1 MSGDQVLLEVA
12 AAVADGSPVDWAAIE
27 GRVSDEHDRKLL
39 RNLQMLA
46 NVGNVHETTL
56 ELPGPGA
63 PPLPPSMEETVSA
76 TSAAARRWGRYE
88 LRARL
93 GEGGQGTVYRA
104 WDPQLECEVALKV
117 LQPHHAA
124 VDIVGDRI
132 LREGRALARV
142 RDPHVVNVYNVERH
156 EGQIGLCMEFIKGQ
170 TLEDILTAQGP
181 FGPHE
186 AAAVGICVGRALAKV
201 HDAGLIH
208 RDVKTRNV
216 MREEKGRI
224 VLMDFGTGRDS
235 AQLRAG
241 GAELAGTPLY
251 MAPEVLSGAPATHQ
265 SDIYSVGVLLY
276 HLVTGRFPIEGRS
289 FDEIVQ
295 AHKSQRRKPL
305 TERRPDLPDD
315 FIRIIERAIAPD
327 PAARYET
334 VGLMVHDMV
343 VLEAKGADQIANPW
357 TTGQRVAFGA
367 GLVGATAVACLLLG
381 FINSMAF
388 NAALE
393 RTAVAHESIS
403 DWLTWGAK
411 SLIGPIANLAQVAIG
426 VLAVAAV
433 WRFLRKLSHGFNRW
447 SERTTLALSG
457 LVRSLGLRE
466 PEAFGQFAFVL
477 GLGYLL
483 IVVFAHGTLTSA
495 MFTFLSHMT
504 PQQLAVLAPTNADEH
519 YSYRSMLDLL
529 VLGSG
534 LSLYWLL
541 RLNWRRSVAGIGAV
555 AAVGA
560 LFALATLMWDA
571 PYRLLFQSERPRVL
585 FENQRCYDLGKNDEE
600 TLLYCPEAA
609 DPRVRRARTGD
620 PRLHD
625 TDVTESIFTPK

>member
-1 MSGDQVLLEVA
+1 MSGEQVLLEVA
-12 AAVADGSPVDWAAIE
+12 AAVADGTPVDWAGLE
-27 GRVSDEHDRKLL
+27 GRVQDEHGRKLL
-39 RNLQMLA
+39 RNLRMLA
-46 NVGNVHETTL
+46 NVGDVHESTL

-63 PPLPPSMEETVSA
+63 APLPPSEEETVTA
-76 TSAAARRWGRYE
+76 TSASGRRWGRYE

-124 VDIVGDRI
+124 MDIVGDRI

-170 TLEDILTAQGP
+170 TLEDILTAQGA

-201 HDAGLIH
+201 HEAGLIH
-208 RDVKTRNV
+208 RDVKSRNV

-241 GAELAGTPLY
+241 GGELAGTPLY
-251 MAPEVLSGAPATHQ
+251 MAPELLSGSPASHQ

-289 FDEIVQ
+289 FEDIVQ
-295 AHKSQRRKPL
+295 AHKNNRRKPL
-305 TERRPDLPDD
+305 AERRPDLPDA
-315 FIRIIERAIAPD
+315 FIRVVERAMAAD

-334 VGLMVHDMV
+334 VGLMVHDLV
-343 VLEAKGADQIANPW
+343 VLEAEGAERVANPW
-357 TTGQRVAFGA
+357 TTAQRVAFGA
-367 GLVGATAVACLLLG
+367 GLVGATAVGCLLLG

-393 RTAVAHESIS
+393 RTTVANESIF

-426 VLAVAAV
+426 VVALALI
-433 WRFLRKLSHGFNRW
+433 WRLLRKLSNGFNRW
-447 SERTTLALSG
+447 SERASLAFSG
-457 LVRSLGLRE
+457 LIRRLGLRE
-466 PEAFGQFAFVL
+466 PEAFGQFAFVI
-477 GLGYLL
+477 GLVYLA
-483 IVVFAHGTLTSA
+483 IVVLTHLTLIGA
-495 MFTFLSHMT
+495 MFTFLSDMT
-504 PQQLAVLAPTNADEH
+504 PQQRAVLSPANADEH
-519 YSYRSMLDLL
+519 YSYRSLLDLL

-541 RLNWRRSVAGIGAV
+541 RLNWRRSAAGIGGL

-560 LFALATLMWDA
+560 LFALATIMWDA
-571 PYRLLFQSERPRVL
+571 PYRLLFQSERPRVG
-585 FENQRCYDLGKNDEE
+585 FGSERCYDLGRNDEG
-600 TLLYCPEAA
+600 TLIYCPDGS
-609 DPRVRRARTGD
+609 DPKVHRTRSGD
-620 PRLHD
+620 PPLQD
-625 TDVTESIFTPK
+625 TGVTESIFTPN